1 LSPHPT
7 PTFGRTFAWSLATCS
22 GVEVSTRER
31 DRTLRAAGAPPIV
44 VIGTTRDPATPYQWA
59 VQLAEQLDSGVL
71 VERDGDG
78 HTAYNSGNEC
88 IDTTVEDYLVD
99 GTVPDDGTRC

>member
-1 LSPHPT
+1 MLFRSK
-7 PTFGRTFAWSLATCS
+7 
-22 GVEVSTRER
+22 
-31 DRTLRAAGAPPIV
+31 
-44 VIGTTRDPATPYQWA
+44 WA
-59 VQLAEQLDSGVL
+59 VALADQLDSGVL